1 MIVTGSKSYN
11 QYQTA
16 DSPSVECFHR
26 YYNMLLNRT
35 KECNQEWYTEI
46 YYETMK
52 DRDDDILL
60 SGTLRD
66 DGQGSIHRSGTTRR
80 DGSKITEPTDHQW
93 GTQQSHNLAGDVL
106 QQGDCS

>member
-1 MIVTGSKSYN
+1 MIVTGSKPYN

-26 YYNMLLNRT
+26 YYNMYLNRT

-52 DRDDDILL
+52 DRDDDIFIA
-60 SGTLRD
+60 SGSSN
-66 DGQGSIHRSGTTRR
+66 DGKGGIHGGRTS
-80 DGSKITEPTDHQW
+80 
-93 GTQQSHNLAGDVL
+93 
-106 QQGDCS
+106 